1 MKFILT
7 MLARLIVACLF
18 LMAATFVI
26 YIYCILVY
34 LLVGMPLPTIQEAV
48 VLTLLILGGFY
59 CIDVA
64 VDMVSEFIDFKV

>member
-1 MKFILT
+1 MKSILT

-18 LMAATFVI
+18 LMAATFVSYLI
-26 YIYCILVY
+26 YLLAY
-34 LLVGMPLPTIQEAV
+34 LLVGASLPTIQEAV
-48 VLTLLILGGFY
+48 VLTLLVLGGFY